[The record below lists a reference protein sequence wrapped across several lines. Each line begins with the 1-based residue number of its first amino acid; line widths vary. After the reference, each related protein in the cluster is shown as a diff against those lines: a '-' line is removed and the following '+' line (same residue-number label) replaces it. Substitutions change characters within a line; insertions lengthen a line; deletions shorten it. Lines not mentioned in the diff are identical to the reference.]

1 MADSSYV
8 PATGGTPSFGLPA
21 PQVRLAQNNNGV
33 PVQVSNDNPG
43 LLQTPIDIA
52 PANLIQVVVQ
62 DIPEAVFS
70 TPGLALSLEMVAL
83 RRHKRVTN
91 RGGYAHG
98 AHTVPSGNGSW
109 SRGGTHRDHVGNL
122 LTIQRQTEWFPAQ
135 NGELLDVT
143 AGPWSYMQTITCFY
157 RDPTATTKFANNAVP
172 VLTSTLLRRR
182 YYVPPRHKS
191 YCDFSYGRYAFRWA
205 ATDLSDTHSP
215 QQRVS
220 GPLSP
225 IITVG
230 QAVHPFIDEW
240 IDWGDG
246 PHKAATLN
254 PSSSENIGKAWIGER
269 RQNDV

>member
-8 PATGGTPSFGLPA
+8 PAGGGTASFGLPA

-52 PANLIQVVVQ
+52 PENLIQVVVQ

-70 TPGLALSLEMVAL
+70 
-83 RRHKRVTN
+83 
-91 RGGYAHG
+91 
-98 AHTVPSGNGSW
+98 
-109 SRGGTHRDHVGNL
+109 
-122 LTIQRQTEWFPAQ
+122 
-135 NGELLDVT
+135 
-143 AGPWSYMQTITCFY
+143 
-157 RDPTATTKFANNAVP
+157 
-172 VLTSTLLRRR
+172 
-182 YYVPPRHKS
+182 
-191 YCDFSYGRYAFRWA
+191 
-205 ATDLSDTHSP
+205 
-215 QQRVS
+215 S